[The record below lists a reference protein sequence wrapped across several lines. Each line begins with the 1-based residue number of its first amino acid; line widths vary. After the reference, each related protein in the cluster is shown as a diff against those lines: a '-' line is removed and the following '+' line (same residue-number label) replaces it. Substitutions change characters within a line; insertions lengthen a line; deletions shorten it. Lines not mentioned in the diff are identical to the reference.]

1 MHICIVDDVREN
13 AELVERVL
21 SSYSTTTFTEPVA
34 ALEHIRSN
42 PVDILIA
49 DQKMPEMTGLDLIRR
64 VREVN
69 KDIVAIVIS
78 AYTDTEDLVAAV
90 NSNSVYSY
98 LVKPFSIEELRN
110 TVASARVR
118 LERRR
123 TQQRLNSELAIQNR
137 LLLEEN
143 DSLRAGS
150 QPILDLFAGGD
161 PAMAKIKELA
171 LLYALSDEP
180 VLITGET
187 GTGKE
192 LLARV
197 VHHFSPRRDKPFVVI
212 NCSNLGEHLLESTLF
227 GHSKG
232 AFTGADR
239 DKRGLVADAHTGTLF
254 LDEVGDLPEHIQPKL
269 LRFLQ
274 FQTFTPVGS
283 NQEQQVD
290 VRVVSAT
297 NKNLREMT
305 DFGVFRAD
313 LYFRLN
319 TFQIHLP
326 PLRQRKQD
334 LIPIMRRIAR
344 ARGMELPPVTDE
356 ARRLL
361 EERAFPGNVRELQN
375 IIGRLMLMLHQQP
388 ADRITHRLLSV
399 AVSDEPLTKSESEI
413 SVRIPGPGESVDI
426 HGTVAAVERCLVEAV
441 MEQEG
446 GNISRCARRL
456 GLSRQGLRNKLRDQE
471 PPEEMEEVRE
481 DA

>member
-21 SSYSTTTFTEPVA
+21 SSYRTTTFSDA
-34 ALEHIRSN
+34 ISALEYIQTN
-42 PVDILIA
+42 PVDMLIA
-49 DQKMPEMTGLDLIRR
+49 DQKMPSMTGLELIRR
-64 VREVN
+64 AREVS
-69 KDIVAIVIS
+69 KDIVAIVVS
-78 AYTDTEDLVAAV
+78 AYTDTEDLIAAV
-90 NSNSVYSY
+90 NSNTVYRY

-118 LERRR
+118 LERTR

-197 VHHFSPRRDKPFVVI
+197 IHHFSPRRDRPFVVI
-212 NCSNLGEHLLESTLF
+212 NCSNLGEYLLESTLF
-227 GHSKG
+227 GHAKG

-239 DKRGLVADAHTGTLF
+239 DKRGLVEDAHTGTLF
-254 LDEVGDLPEHIQPKL
+254 LDEIGDLPEHIQPKL

-283 NQEQQVD
+283 NEEHSVD

-297 NKNLREMT
+297 NKKLRDMT
-305 DFGVFRAD
+305 DVGGFRAD

-326 PLRQRKQD
+326 PLRHRRQD

-344 ARGMELPPVTDE
+344 ARGMELPPVTDD
-356 ARRLL
+356 ARRFLQ
-361 EERAFPGNVRELQN
+361 ERSFPGNVRELQN
-375 IIGRLMLMLHQQP
+375 IVGRLMLMLHQQP
-388 ADRITHRLLSV
+388 ADRITHHLLSI
-399 AVSDEPLTKSESEI
+399 AVSDEPLTGSDSEI
-413 SVRIPGPGESVDI
+413 SIRIPAPGEQMDI
-426 HGTVAAVERCLVEAV
+426 HATVAAVERRLVEAV
-441 MEQEG
+441 LEQEQ
-446 GNISRCARRL
+446 GNISSTARRL
-456 GLSRQGLRNKLRDQE
+456 GLSRQGLRNKLRTHE
-471 PPEEMEEVRE
+471 PPEEMEE